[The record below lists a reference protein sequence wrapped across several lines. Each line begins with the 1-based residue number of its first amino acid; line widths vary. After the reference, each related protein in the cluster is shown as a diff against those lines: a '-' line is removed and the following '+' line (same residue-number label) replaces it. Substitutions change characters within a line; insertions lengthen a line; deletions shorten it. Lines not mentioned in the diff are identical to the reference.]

1 MKSSLF
7 EHYKKKYAIGGKT
20 PVRKTGM
27 WYQDG
32 DVVVPSNEITM
43 KGPNGEKDYFDS
55 PILGIGMLSGD
66 SQVMQPG
73 EDYLFPKDNAVF
85 EKKMQMGAKV
95 KNQDMTPEQRAR
107 FNSYMKTPNPG
118 NIQTPEWLDLSSGAT
133 DYARRLNR
141 MSQQDLIG
149 MPGDISQNV
158 NNAFRQGIDYSINV
172 PTSAGQLSTEGS
184 YNPFGENTIQDMYS
198 GLTYTKNLP
207 KGFVKLSPEEQQLTY
222 RTKGGNISYKKK
234 MSDEEQISELAFNLN
249 VLPEAL
255 SIYGGGKTSN
265 GLVSATG
272 KNPKFQLNDNYN
284 INAGIRGGAGPLSY
298 DVSGNYNPETG
309 YRYRGDAQLSLLKD
323 RLQLSG
329 NVEGSQELGLESLSA
344 EARARILK
352 NLNLKAGYRQSG
364 NNQGSYNI
372 GLSYNK
378 AFEEGGEVED
388 DDDKEMVEGIADI
401 LRRVKDKKNRKQ
413 IAKKMVS
420 DFEEEDVDYN
430 LENFMKA
437 AKLMQMGGI
446 SIPGINGSVIASAP
460 MTLQNQYK
468 NKNKK

>member
-7 EHYKKKYAIGGKT
+7 EYYKSKYKVGGKT
-20 PVRKTGM
+20 PVNPKGM

-32 DVVVPSNEITM
+32 DVVVPSNQITM
-43 KGPNGEKDYFDS
+43 NGPNGEKDYFDS
-55 PILGIGMLSGD
+55 PILGIGMQSGTQ
-66 SQVMQPG
+66 QVMQPG
-73 EDYLFPKDNAVF
+73 QDYSFPKDNAVF
-85 EKKMQMGAKV
+85 EKKMQIGAKV
-95 KNQDMTPEQRAR
+95 KNQDMTPEQRVR
-107 FNSYMKTPNPG
+107 FNSYIKG
-118 NIQTPEWLDLSSGAT
+118 SDSRNIQIPEWLDLSSGAT

-158 NNAFRQGIDYSINV
+158 NNAFRQGIDYSLNI
-172 PTSAGQLSTEGS
+172 PTSAGQFNTEGS
-184 YNPFGENTIQDMYS
+184 YNPFGENTVQDMYS

-207 KGFVKLSPEEQQLTY
+207 KGSIRLSPEEQQLTY
-222 RTKGGNISYKKK
+222 RTKAGNVSYKKK

-255 SIYGGGKTSN
+255 SIYGGGKASN
-265 GLVSATG
+265 SLVSATG
-272 KNPKFQLNDNYN
+272 KDPKFQLNDNYN
-284 INAGIRGGAGPLSY
+284 INAGIRGDAGPLSY
-298 DVSGNYNPETG
+298 DISGNYNPETG

-352 NLNLKAGYRQSG
+352 NLNVKAGYKQSG

-378 AFEEGGEVED
+378 AFGQGG
-388 DDDKEMVEGIADI
+388 M
-401 LRRVKDKKNRKQ
+401 
-413 IAKKMVS
+413 
-420 DFEEEDVDYN
+420 
-430 LENFMKA
+430 
-437 AKLMQMGGI
+437 
-446 SIPGINGSVIASAP
+446 SIPGVNGVVVASAP
-460 MTLQNQYK
+460 MSLQNQYK
-468 NKNKK
+468 NKKKK